1 MVGMRRHCL
10 RIPKAFVGTAVTF
23 LQVLGVHHTAVC
35 WIWALTYY
43 TCHGQMGATELNA
56 SSLNT
61 LNPFIVLALRIR
73 GNTFLDASRGLGHN
87 STQLWH
93 FTGCDFTSSLPN
105 ICNNTIPLYFCHS
118 PIISGV
124 AIYLEKK
131 KRKNVLSNPSS
142 LGTMWSSVM
151 KASPQVV
158 CVCVLIWID
167 LWLTGMA
174 NYIFQRWPHLSYPSR
189 LDHPAINWESQSSLL
204 KGAGLYI
211 LIKF

>member
-93 FTGCDFTSSLPN
+93 FMGCDFTSSLPN

-131 KRKNVLSNPSS
+131 KKEKCSIKSKFPGDYVIISHEGKPPSC
-142 LGTMWSSVM
+142 
-151 KASPQVV
+151 V
-158 CVCVLIWID
+158 CVCFNL
-167 LWLTGMA
+167 
-174 NYIFQRWPHLSYPSR
+174 
-189 LDHPAINWESQSSLL
+189 NWFVVDRYGKLYFPKMTSSV
-204 KGAGLYI
+204 I
-211 LIKF
+211 SF